1 MRPGGG
7 DDADTEA
14 RRQSGQRGVA
24 FVVERV
30 TMMGQL
36 DADPAGVNRST
47 RSASARCA
55 AAGPPW
61 ESAWRTWPL
70 RQPVRMCQCPPAAS
84 VSASKS

>member
-36 DADPAGVNRST
+36 DADPAGGEPVHQIGQRPLRRGRAT
-47 RSASARCA
+47 LGKRLAHMAFA
-55 AAGPPW
+55 AA
-61 ESAWRTWPL
+61 S
-70 RQPVRMCQCPPAAS
+70 QDVPVPAGGLG
-84 VSASKS
+84 